1 MVYFMDWH
9 SASVIYCRL
18 SIDSAAKSDIMLRI
32 IFAGVYLEFLP
43 YSSLILTLPL
53 QNKIQNSAS

>member
-1 MVYFMDWH
+1 
-9 SASVIYCRL
+9 
-18 SIDSAAKSDIMLRI
+18 MLKI